1 MTTAQT
7 SPSDGRVRRSERSR
21 EAIVQSMLE
30 LVGEGV
36 TRPTAEQVAQRA
48 GVVIRTVFR
57 HFSDMESLFAAL
69 TTRIATGARP
79 LLIEDPPNA
88 GVVDRVHVL
97 VRNRAKIFER
107 ILPYKRAANAQR
119 WRSPFFQ
126 HTHAN
131 LVAELRAHLMR
142 WFPELA
148 AVSPGLADALELV
161 TSFEAWDRLRS
172 DQQLG
177 RGRAT
182 AAMIEAATA
191 VVAQLDD

>member
-1 MTTAQT
+1 
-7 SPSDGRVRRSERSR
+7 
-21 EAIVQSMLE
+21 
-30 LVGEGV
+30 
-36 TRPTAEQVAQRA
+36 
-48 GVVIRTVFR
+48 
-57 HFSDMESLFAAL
+57 
-69 TTRIATGARP
+69 
-79 LLIEDPPNA
+79 
-88 GVVDRVHVL
+88 
-97 VRNRAKIFER
+97 
-107 ILPYKRAANAQR
+107 
-119 WRSPFFQ
+119 
-126 HTHAN
+126 
-131 LVAELRAHLMR
+131 MR